1 MNQDEINEKIEA
13 CQKRLADFSLQ
24 LEVLSQ
30 KDDISDDD
38 YQAQLDYI
46 IRQIESITSEL
57 DSLIDIL

>member
-13 CQKRLADFSLQ
+13 CQKRLTDFNLQ
-24 LEVLSQ
+24 LEILSQ

-38 YQAQLDYI
+38 SQAQFDYI
-46 IRQIESITSEL
+46 IKQIESITSEL

>member
-13 CQKRLADFSLQ
+13 CQKRLTDFNLQ
-24 LEVLSQ
+24 LEILSQ

-38 YQAQLDYI
+38 SQAQFDHI
-46 IRQIESITSEL
+46 IKQIESITSEL

>member
-13 CQKRLADFSLQ
+13 CQKRLTDFNLQ
-24 LEVLSQ
+24 LEILSQ

-38 YQAQLDYI
+38 SQAQFDYI